1 MFINRI
7 KQIER
12 DLQFTYIS
20 GSEIYLNLFH
30 VIENTAKQK
39 RGRLL
44 YFRRY
49 WNHKHTKTLAG
60 CWVKPNAEEL
70 HAKNLSGFE
79 SDFSTTDT
87 SHFSNAISKTFYNF
101 SL

>member
-49 WNHKHTKTLAG
+49 
-60 CWVKPNAEEL
+60 
-70 HAKNLSGFE
+70 
-79 SDFSTTDT
+79 
-87 SHFSNAISKTFYNF
+87 
-101 SL
+101 